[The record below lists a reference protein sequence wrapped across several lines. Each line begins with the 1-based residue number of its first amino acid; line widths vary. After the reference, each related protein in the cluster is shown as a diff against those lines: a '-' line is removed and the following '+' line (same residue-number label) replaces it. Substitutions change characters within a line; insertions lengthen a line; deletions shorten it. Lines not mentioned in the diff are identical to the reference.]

1 MKKILFIFVLI
12 GLLNAAYAVEKPA
25 TSKNSLHVTDTAQ
38 NPCHRFKQLKTA
50 QQYFE
55 SANNRTKGCCCPND
69 SLTIVVAAKEY
80 GLAVK
85 MKPEFWQA
93 RRNYARQLIN
103 LKQYDL
109 AIEQLNEAIKLTG
122 GKQDFYLYAMRGE
135 AFYEKEQYEKA
146 IADYDVA
153 MKYSG
158 NIDYLLLIKAKAQ
171 WKLGQKEEA
180 CINYKKSV
188 AMTPQMADK
197 KEFILCD

>member
-1 MKKILFIFVLI
+1 MKKTLLIFVLI
-12 GLLNAAYAVEKPA
+12 GLFADAYSAEKPN
-25 TSKNSLHVTDTAQ
+25 TSKNRLPVIDTTQ
-38 NPCHRFKQLKTA
+38 NPCHQFKQLKTA

-55 SANNRTKGCCCPND
+55 SANNRTKGCWPND
-69 SLTIVVAAKEY
+69 SLTTVIAAKEY
-80 GLAVK
+80 SLAVK
-85 MKPEFWQA
+85 LNPKYWQA
-93 RRNYARQLIN
+93 RRNYARQLIV

-109 AIEQLNEAIKLTG
+109 AIAQLNEAIKLTG

-135 AFYEKEQYEKA
+135 AFYEKGQYEKA

-180 CINYKKSV
+180 CTNYKKSV
-188 AMTPQMADK
+188 EMTPHLAEK